1 MPRLA
6 AALLLT
12 TAVVQASAQT
22 VYRCGNAYS
31 QQPCPNARV
40 VDVSDSRSNA
50 QKARAKQAIEQT
62 EKAAQQLAQ
71 TRLKQENANASDAFT
86 PEFVGALDNTAPESN
101 KKNAAAALFTA
112 KSMPSAKAPA
122 AATSSGK
129 TPGAKN

>member
-50 QKARAKQAIEQT
+50 QKARAKQVTEQT

-86 PEFVGALDNTAPESN
+86 PDFAGTPGDTAVESD
-101 KKNAAAALFTA
+101 KKKAAAALFTA
-112 KSMPSAKAPA
+112 KSVPSAKTPA
-122 AATSSGK
+122 APSGK
-129 TPGAKN
+129 TPGTKN